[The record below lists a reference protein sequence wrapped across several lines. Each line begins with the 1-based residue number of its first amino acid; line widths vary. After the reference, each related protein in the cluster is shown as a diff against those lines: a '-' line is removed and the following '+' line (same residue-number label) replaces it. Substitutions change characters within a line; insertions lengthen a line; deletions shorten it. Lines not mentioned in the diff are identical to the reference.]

1 MLANG
6 RASAMVYNVTVDR
19 VKCWFAAFTRQG
31 GWQLHATKGIS
42 REDAEDLLSTSLN
55 CCSPGTP
62 PGTLVQKL
70 PVVVLSCSDFDDLQ
84 SQLGGFSLEMDDL
97 LFAVLGL
104 IELGSLVYIFHSVAQ
119 HAVDEPSEFGSHG
132 LGCHRRAEPSP
143 KSAELCP

>member
-1 MLANG
+1 VGWLAKN
-6 RASAMVYNVTVDR
+6 
-19 VKCWFAAFTRQG
+19 
-31 GWQLHATKGIS
+31 L
-42 REDAEDLLSTSLN
+42 
-55 CCSPGTP
+55 SPGTP

-132 LGCHRRAEPSP
+132 LGCHRRARAESEIGGTAPLNSCRSP
-143 KSAELCP
+143 VE